1 MSVEMLVKGAIE
13 VQMTDLAERVE
24 STFKSVVG
32 KYNRYSR
39 TGEAVGSISILE
51 RRPDY
56 ILVGGRNK
64 HLFWLDEG
72 NGQGGA
78 IIYPKNSRSL
88 YLHGL
93 GINRASVRA
102 HEPYHVAKQTADRF
116 R

>member
-13 VQMTDLAERVE
+13 VQMTDLASRVE
-24 STFKSVVG
+24 REFKSVVG
-32 KYNRYSR
+32 KYNKFSR

-72 NGQGGA
+72 NAQGGA
-78 IIYPKNSRSL
+78 IIYAKNGRAL

-93 GINRASVRA
+93 DIYRASVKA
-102 HEPYHVAKQTADRF
+102 HKPYYVAKQTADKF

>member
-13 VQMTDLAERVE
+13 VQMTDLASRVE
-24 STFKSVVG
+24 REFKSVVG
-32 KYNRYSR
+32 KYNRFSR

-72 NGQGGA
+72 NAQKGK
-78 IIYPKNSRSL
+78 IIYPKGKKPM
-88 YLHGL
+88 YLNGL
-93 GINRASVRA
+93 GIYRWSVRA
-102 HEPYHVAKQTADRF
+102 HEPYHVAKQTADKF